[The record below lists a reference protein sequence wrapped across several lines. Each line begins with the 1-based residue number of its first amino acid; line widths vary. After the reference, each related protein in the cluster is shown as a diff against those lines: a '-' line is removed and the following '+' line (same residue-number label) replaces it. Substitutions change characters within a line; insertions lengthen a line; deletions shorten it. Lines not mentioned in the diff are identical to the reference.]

1 VFKVH
6 ASPSQR
12 HIQQPDGA
20 ANNWDHLSD
29 VGKLSALV
37 NLYNATDKLAE
48 AFGAKASRTFVEVA
62 ANDEWI
68 RRVAWIGIKTT
79 VTTQQ

>member
-1 VFKVH
+1 
-6 ASPSQR
+6 
-12 HIQQPDGA
+12 
-20 ANNWDHLSD
+20 